1 MNDILEMKRLITKI
15 KEADKSYYVN
25 DRSEITDREYDEM
38 VEQLRTLEQKTG
50 IVFSRSPTQKVGGGV
65 KKELAKVE
73 HTRPMLSAAKTK
85 SFADVDNFAHGRD
98 VVISWK
104 LDGLTLVLRYRNG
117 RFVQALTRGSEGI
130 VGEDVTEAVKHMRNV
145 PPKVRCT
152 EPFEVRGEG
161 VISWADVAALDRC
174 GSDST
179 LPRNIASGAV
189 RALVP
194 EKGRLSHM
202 DFVAFDLIRDHE
214 TLATKTEQLDLL
226 VSEGFNVVQH
236 VKVDGFSESSAIK
249 DAIDSF
255 NPAVCVHP
263 TDGVLVEYDDLA
275 YGRSLGATSH
285 HENRLLAYKWKDDLY
300 QTTFR
305 SVDLATTRTG
315 VVSLTANFD
324 PVNIDGCLVKRAN
337 LFNLG
342 HFENLKLGE
351 GDTISVYRANMI
363 IPQIAE
369 NLTRSNT
376 YRLPDTCP
384 SCGEKL
390 ITRTTRSGIRELNC
404 PNEGCIARNAQKIAR
419 FCDKSAMNIRGLSA
433 VMLEKLME
441 NGWVR
446 NYADLYHLSEH
457 KDDIEVAPGF
467 GPVAY
472 RNIIEAVEESRV
484 TNLEHFLVA
493 MSIPLMGPQAAKTL
507 NIYYEG
513 SWNRFEEDLKNGFDF
528 TQIDGIS
535 GMLAMNLRK
544 WYANEHEQKLFRPVL
559 DEVTLTRGYG
569 QPAGHA
575 RKASNANITG
585 FAGSTVVF
593 TGAITGMTRKQLAEV
608 LTLMGAT
615 VTDSVSGNTD
625 YLIVG
630 ANPGGKKLGAAMQHG
645 TRIVPE
651 SEFIKMLSSSGQ
663 GPNTP

>member
-1 MNDILEMKRLITKI
+1 MNDILEMKRLLTKI
-15 KEADKSYYVN
+15 KEADKAYFEN
-25 DRSEITDREYDEM
+25 DKPEITDREYDGM
-38 VEQLRTLEQKTG
+38 VDQLRILEQKTG
-50 IVFSRSPTQKVGGGV
+50 IVFSGSPTQKVGGGV
-65 KKELAKVE
+65 KKELAQVQHSK
-73 HTRPMLSAAKTK
+73 PMLSAAKTK
-85 SFADVDNFAHGRD
+85 NYADVENFAHGRD
-98 VVISWK
+98 VVVSWK
-104 LDGLTLVLRYRNG
+104 LDGLTLVLRYKNG

-130 VGEDVTEAVKHMRNV
+130 TGEDVTEAVKYMRNV
-145 PPKVRCT
+145 PQKVRCT
-152 EPFEVRGEG
+152 ESFEVRGEG
-161 VISWADVAALDRC
+161 VISWADAAALDRS

-179 LPRNIASGAV
+179 HPRNIASGAV

-194 EKGRLSHM
+194 DKGRLSHI
-202 DFVAFDLIRDHE
+202 DFVAFDLIKDNE
-214 TLATKTEQLDLL
+214 VFTTKSAQLDFL

-236 VKVDGFSESSAIK
+236 VKVDCSSENSVLKEAV
-249 DAIDSF
+249 DSF
-255 NPAVCVHP
+255 NPAVCPHP
-263 TDGVLVEYDDLA
+263 TDGVVIEYDDLE

-285 HENRLLAYKWKDDLY
+285 HENRLLAFKWKDDLY
-300 QTTFR
+300 QTSFR

-342 HFENLKLGE
+342 YFENLKLGE

-369 NLTRSNT
+369 NLTKSNT
-376 YRLPDTCP
+376 YSLPDTCP

-390 ITRTTRSGIRELNC
+390 IKRTTRGGIRELYC
-404 PNEGCIARNAQKIAR
+404 PNEECIARNAQKIAR

-446 NYADLYHLSEH
+446 NYADLYHLADH

-472 RNIIEAVEESRV
+472 RNMIEAVEESRV

-493 MSIPLMGPQAAKTL
+493 MSIPLMGPQAARAL
-507 NIYYEG
+507 NVYYEG
-513 SWNRFEEDLKNGFDF
+513 SWDRMEDDLRNGFDF
-528 TQIDGIS
+528 SQIDGIS
-535 GMLAMNLRK
+535 GMLGMNIRK
-544 WYANEHEQKLFRPVL
+544 WYSNEHEQKLFRPVL
-559 DEVTLTRGYG
+559 EEVTLTRGYG
-569 QPAGHA
+569 QTADHA

-585 FAGSTVVF
+585 FAGSTIVF
-593 TGAITGMTRKQLAEV
+593 TGAITGMTRKQLSEV

-663 GPNTP
+663 VPNTP

>member
-1 MNDILEMKRLITKI
+1 MNNILEMKRLLIKI
-15 KEADKSYYVN
+15 KEADKAYFEN
-25 DRSEITDREYDEM
+25 DKSLITDREYDAM
-38 VEQLRTLEQKTG
+38 VEQLKTLEQKTG
-50 IVFSRSPTQKVGGGV
+50 IVFSGSPTQKVGGGV
-65 KKELAKVE
+65 KKELAKVQ

-85 SFADVDNFAHGRD
+85 NYSDIESFARGRD
-98 VVISWK
+98 VVVSWK
-104 LDGLTLVLRYRNG
+104 LDGLTLVLRYKSG
-117 RFVQALTRGSEGI
+117 RFTQALTRGSEGI
-130 VGEDVTEAVKHMRNV
+130 MGEDVTEAVRHMRNV
-145 PPKVRCT
+145 PQKVRCT

-161 VISWADVAALDRC
+161 VISWADAAALDRT

-179 LPRNIASGAV
+179 HPRNIASGAV
-189 RALVP
+189 RAIVP
-194 EKGRLSHM
+194 DKGRLSHI
-202 DFVAFDLIRDHE
+202 DFVAFDLIRDTE
-214 TLATKTEQLDLL
+214 PLKTKSDQLDFL

-236 VKVDGFSESSAIK
+236 LKVDGTSESSALK
-249 DAIDSF
+249 EAVTSF

-263 TDGVLVEYDDLA
+263 TDGVMIEYDDLA
-275 YGRSLGATSH
+275 FGRSLGATSH

-342 HFENLKLGE
+342 YFENLKLGE

-369 NLTRSNT
+369 NLTKSNT
-376 YRLPDTCP
+376 YILPDTCP

-390 ITRTTRSGIRELNC
+390 ITRTTRGGIKELYC
-404 PNEGCIARNAQKIAR
+404 PNEECIARNAQKIAR
-419 FCDKSAMNIRGLSA
+419 FCDKSAINIRGLSA
-433 VMLEKLME
+433 VMLETLME

-446 NYADLYHLSEH
+446 NYVDLYHLSEH

-493 MSIPLMGPQAAKTL
+493 MSIPLMGPQAARAL
-507 NIYYEG
+507 NVYYEG
-513 SWNRFEEDLKNGFDF
+513 SWARMEEDLKNGFDF

-535 GMLAMNLRK
+535 SMLSLNLKK

-559 DEVTLTRGYG
+559 DEITLTRGYG
-569 QPAGHA
+569 QPAANG
-575 RKASNANITG
+575 RKASNANITS

-630 ANPGGKKLGAAMQHG
+630 ANPGGNKLGAAMQHG

-663 GPNTP
+663 GQNTP